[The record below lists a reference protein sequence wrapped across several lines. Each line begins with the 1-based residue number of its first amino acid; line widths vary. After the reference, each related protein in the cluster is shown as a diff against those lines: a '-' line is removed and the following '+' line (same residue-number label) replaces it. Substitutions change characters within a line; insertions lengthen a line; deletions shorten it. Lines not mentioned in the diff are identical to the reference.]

1 MAGNSRDAI
10 VTNIEYKY
18 DVRAIQSEE
27 KGLYYLEDY
36 KNTYI
41 GILVIR
47 DGVPMHIIISKKQAS
62 ALIKELEDVCKM
74 RFGGLI

>member
-1 MAGNSRDAI
+1 MAGNSRDTL
-10 VTNIEYKY
+10 VTSIEYKY

-27 KGLYYLEDY
+27 NGLYYLEDDE
-36 KNTYI
+36 NTDI

-47 DGVPMHIIISKKQAS
+47 DEIPMHIVLTKKQAS
-62 ALIKELEDVCKM
+62 ALIRELEDVCKM